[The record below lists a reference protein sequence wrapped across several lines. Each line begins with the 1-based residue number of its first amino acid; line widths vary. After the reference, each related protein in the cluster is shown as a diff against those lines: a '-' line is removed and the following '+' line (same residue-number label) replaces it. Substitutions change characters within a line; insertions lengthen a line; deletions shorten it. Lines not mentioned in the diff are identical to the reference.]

1 MASTS
6 SSKNPSLES
15 NINSYYENW
24 LITLQNFLEK
34 LNAISNSN
42 YNDDDEEENSSCSSE
57 LVMQVLDHFQNYYR
71 EIFKSTN
78 RDVFLLISPPWYTSL
93 EKTFVWMAGFKPSTL
108 FSTINYSIGSELT
121 TKQAEDLKKL
131 KAEIKREEK
140 IIEKGMAKVQERV
153 AAPPIFEV
161 MRRGGMLID
170 GEVSNLESVIDG
182 FKQSMMSII
191 ETAEHLRGSTVRKML
206 DILRQNQAIKLLAA
220 VAEFH
225 LQAKKLGLEKDI
237 QSAKTINDDFIY

>member
-1 MASTS
+1 
-6 SSKNPSLES
+6 
-15 NINSYYENW
+15 
-24 LITLQNFLEK
+24 
-34 LNAISNSN
+34 
-42 YNDDDEEENSSCSSE
+42 
-57 LVMQVLDHFQNYYR
+57 
-71 EIFKSTN
+71 
-78 RDVFLLISPPWYTSL
+78 
-93 EKTFVWMAGFKPSTL
+93 
-108 FSTINYSIGSELT
+108 
-121 TKQAEDLKKL
+121 
-131 KAEIKREEK
+131 
-140 IIEKGMAKVQERV
+140 MAKVQERV